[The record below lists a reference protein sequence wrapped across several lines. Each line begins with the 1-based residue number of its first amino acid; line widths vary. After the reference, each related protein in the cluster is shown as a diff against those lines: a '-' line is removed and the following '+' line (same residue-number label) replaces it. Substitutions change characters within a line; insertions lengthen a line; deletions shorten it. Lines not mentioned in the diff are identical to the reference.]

1 MPNQEVRF
9 SPIAIIKFLSIF
21 IDITSM
27 TQTPSGVVAPETMI
41 TFNCQANGDDVTWFV
56 NGTRRDESFSDFTI
70 IILPKNN
77 GDWNITLITI
87 SSIVKN
93 NTRIQCYAV
102 GTVGGQI
109 ARRFLNITIGKSACT
124 YQY

>member
-1 MPNQEVRF
+1 
-9 SPIAIIKFLSIF
+9 
-21 IDITSM
+21 
-27 TQTPSGVVAPETMI
+27 MI

-87 SSIVKN
+87 SSIEKN
-93 NTRIQCYAV
+93 NTRIECYAV

-109 ARRFLNITIGKSACT
+109 ARRFLNITIGKSASI
-124 YQY
+124 